1 MRKTTIDFK
10 TSFGTNFVLGTVV
23 NIDLEEKFVVVD
35 TSNDVIRYTDL
46 VIAVGCIG
54 PFPGKIFAQ
63 KADDAARRY
72 KEAGDQV
79 TKTFMLEVWLPLRH
93 ILLNGHRILDNL
105 FQSRLLKLIT

>member
-54 PFPGKIFAQ
+54 PFPGKMFAQ

-72 KEAGDQV
+72 KEAGEQV
-79 TKTFMLEVWLPLRH
+79 T
-93 ILLNGHRILDNL
+93 
-105 FQSRLLKLIT
+105 